1 MLKGNQMEKA
11 FQAAGF
17 SRKDNKHRKGRTWT
31 CRKCEISVKVN
42 QDENF
47 VVCPSCGNTY
57 FFK

>member
-1 MLKGNQMEKA
+1 MEKA

-17 SRKDNKHRKGRTWT
+17 SRKDHKRRKGRTWT